1 MFAYRPFIS
10 SVGQSLFKP
19 HGCSVVPTIRPNIN
33 PNTNEISIPAPR
45 AANPLFWAFFVS
57 KLTKRR
63 KKKWKTKENQ
73 NKNIKKER
81 KSLSKRNFLKGVV
94 VIKWGIHWIDTL

>member
-1 MFAYRPFIS
+1 MCTYRPFIS

-19 HGCSVVPTIRPNIN
+19 HGCSVVPTIKPNIN

-57 KLTKRR
+57 KLTREEE
-63 KKKWKTKENQ
+63 KKTEKNR
-73 NKNIKKER
+73 NIKKT
-81 KSLSKRNFLKGVV
+81 KKKF
-94 VIKWGIHWIDTL
+94 IKAEFSEGSCSD

>member
-1 MFAYRPFIS
+1 MCAYRPFIS

-19 HGCSVVPTIRPNIN
+19 HGCSVVPTIKPNIN

-63 KKKWKTKENQ
+63 KKMKNKTKSKQ
-73 NKNIKKER
+73 KYIKKET
-81 KSLSKRNFLKGVV
+81 KSLSKRNFLKRVV
-94 VIKWGIHWIDTL
+94 VIK